1 MDPLVSRQSM
11 KSVGIVAASDSGTN
25 REMWT
30 SSVPRIRFAVN
41 WILGGLSLVTSASCP
56 DEEEDA
62 DEFEVDPEEEEE
74 DPAAAIS
81 ALRTKL
87 EGAVGVK
94 DVGQVNRQLG
104 HFQDPGFKNR

>member
-1 MDPLVSRQSM
+1 M

-30 SSVPRIRFAVN
+30 SSVPFIRFAVT
-41 WILGGLSLVTSASCP
+41 WILGGLSLVTSAASCP
-56 DEEEDA
+56 DEEDEE

-74 DPAAAIS
+74 ETAAAIR

>member
-1 MDPLVSRQSM
+1 M

-30 SSVPRIRFAVN
+30 SSVPRIRFAVT
-41 WILGGLSLVTSASCP
+41 WIGGGLSLVTSAASCP
-56 DEEEDA
+56 DEEDEEDA
-62 DEFEVDPEEEEE
+62 DEFEVDPEEET
-74 DPAAAIS
+74 AAAIR

>member
-1 MDPLVSRQSM
+1 M
-11 KSVGIVAASDSGTN
+11 KSVGIVEASDSGTN

-30 SSVPRIRFAVN
+30 SSVPRIRFAVT
-41 WILGGLSLVTSASCP
+41 WIGGGLSLVTSAASCP
-56 DEEEDA
+56 DEEDEEDEEDA

-74 DPAAAIS
+74 ETAAAIR

>member
-1 MDPLVSRQSM
+1 M

-30 SSVPRIRFAVN
+30 SSVPRIRFAVT
-41 WILGGLSLVTSASCP
+41 WILGGLSLVTSAASCP
-56 DEEEDA
+56 DEE

-74 DPAAAIS
+74 EEETAAAIR

-94 DVGQVNRQLG
+94 DVGQVKRQLG